1 MENGYSDYIF
11 TGKIKRLTP
20 AKGIKSVIKFI
31 IFTIAI
37 LFGILI
43 ILYFIGGK
51 ENRKIFENA
60 RIFTQDFTTPEGAIL
75 CIEEAYRNK
84 DVESAVKCKDFVTE
98 AKMMLQ
104 KLNDSLNNSE
114 VIMKTAETLELA
126 FRKEIENSPPDFNGI
141 ETRFLDQDKM
151 DDLIIVNA
159 IHKYSNGMILKE
171 KLLTVKNKDGW
182 RVLIPYNK

>member
-1 MENGYSDYIF
+1 
-11 TGKIKRLTP
+11 
-20 AKGIKSVIKFI
+20 VIKIILFI
-31 IFTIAI
+31 IAI
-37 LFGILI
+37 LFGIMI

-60 RIFTQDFTTPEGAIL
+60 RIFSRDFTTPEGAIL

-84 DVESAVKCKDFVTE
+84 DVESAVKCKDFATE
-98 AKMMLQ
+98 ATMMLK
-104 KLNDSLNNSE
+104 KLNDSLSNSE

-141 ETRFLDQDKM
+141 ETRFLDQEKM
-151 DDLIIVNA
+151 DDVIIVNA
-159 IHKYSNGMILKE
+159 IHKNSNGMIIKE
-171 KLLTVKNKDGW
+171 KLLTIKNKDGW